1 MRKSVVKAGDWI
13 IKQGAKGDRFYVI
26 DSGRFEVRVNQEKE
40 VVTDEADAGQLVH
53 VYEPSN
59 TVKPCFGHL
68 ALMYSKPRSAS
79 VFAKSDGVLWELDRP
94 VFRRILMKRSRR
106 EVSFSFLNVLSCGEM
121 G

>member
-94 VFRRILMKRSRR
+94 VFRRILLKRSRR
-106 EVSFSFLNVLSCGEM
+106 EVRFRVGST
-121 G
+121 